1 MEKAVK
7 TRYTCEEAIQFILE
21 PNSDSEMS
29 NFDGDD
35 SDDDEHVSDKIV
47 ERINDDF
54 VETDDESKDMPMEY
68 LMEITPKNK
77 THNYRWRKKPPP
89 EFDITFK
96 GEEFSLPP
104 EGADEMT
111 PLNYF
116 KIFWSDDII
125 NLLVEQTNL
134 YSVQQTGSSIN
145 TNKSEMAQF
154 IRIQMLMSIVSLPAY
169 YMYWA
174 VDTKYSRIA
183 DICPLIVTKKMR
195 QYIHCNDNSK
205 RNSKENQENKLYKI
219 EPVLNMVRENC
230 TKIEP
235 EVNQSIDKQII
246 PAKTSHSGIRQY
258 NPKKPKKWGSKIL

>member
-7 TRYTCEEAIQFILE
+7 TRYACEESIQFNLE
-21 PNSDSEMS
+21 TKSDSEMS
-29 NFDGDD
+29 SFDGDD
-35 SDDDEHVSDKIV
+35 RDDDEHVNDKIV
-47 ERINDDF
+47 ERINHES
-54 VETDDESKDMPMEY
+54 VETDDESKNIPMEY
-68 LMEITPKNK
+68 PMEEITPKNK
-77 THNYRWRKKPPP
+77 THNYRWRKKPPA

-96 GEEFSLPP
+96 DDEFSLPP

-134 YSVQQTGSSIN
+134 YSVQQTRSNIN
-145 TNKSEMAQF
+145 TNKSEIEQF
-154 IRIQMLMSIVSLPAY
+154 IGIQMLMSIVSLPAY

-174 VDTKYSRIA
+174 VDTKYSPIA
-183 DICPLIVTKKMR
+183 DIMSINHYKKML

-205 RNSKENQENKLYKI
+205 TNSKENRENKLYKI

-235 EVNQSIDKQII
+235 EVNQSIDEQII
-246 PAKTSHSGIRQY
+246 PAKTSHSGIRQ
-258 NPKKPKKWGSKIL
+258 

>member
-145 TNKSEMAQF
+145 TNKSEMEQF
-154 IRIQMLMSIVSLPAY
+154 IGIQMLMSIVSLPAY

-174 VDTKYSRIA
+174 VDTKYSPIA
-183 DICPLIVTKKMR
+183 DIMSINRYKKCVNIFIATITRKVTVKK
-195 QYIHCNDNSK
+195 IKKTS
-205 RNSKENQENKLYKI
+205 STKL
-219 EPVLNMVRENC
+219 
-230 TKIEP
+230 
-235 EVNQSIDKQII
+235 NQS
-246 PAKTSHSGIRQY
+246 
-258 NPKKPKKWGSKIL
+258 

>member
-1 MEKAVK
+1 
-7 TRYTCEEAIQFILE
+7 
-21 PNSDSEMS
+21 
-29 NFDGDD
+29 
-35 SDDDEHVSDKIV
+35 
-47 ERINDDF
+47 
-54 VETDDESKDMPMEY
+54 
-68 LMEITPKNK
+68 
-77 THNYRWRKKPPP
+77 
-89 EFDITFK
+89 
-96 GEEFSLPP
+96 
-104 EGADEMT
+104 MT

-145 TNKSEMAQF
+145 TNKSEMEQF
-154 IRIQMLMSIVSLPAY
+154 IGIQMLMSIVSLPAY

-174 VDTKYSRIA
+174 VDTKYSPIA
-183 DICPLIVTKKMR
+183 DIMSINRYKKMR

-205 RNSKENQENKLYKI
+205 RNSKENQDNKLYKI

-235 EVNQSIDKQII
+235 EVNQSIDEQII

-258 NPKKPKKWGSKIL
+258 NPKKPKKWGFKNFVRAGEGGIRYDFFLYSGSTSKLKCTASNVVMKLLETLQTIF